1 MKHQMQSFNAE
12 CRNPLIIIELLSEH
26 ILRKPRFRLQIRV
39 PANLMFRPQSLHRLS
54 SKQHNWHA
62 QDKQNKIHISV
73 EKLHANISRKFAG
86 GLSFAKMELHWF
98 VKGPKSLTVHNFST
112 QGKGWMWRLFPWLGC
127 ERSTNVFFF
136 FSSLD
141 KFLMLL
147 LGALNFSAHCFFVQC

>member
-1 MKHQMQSFNAE
+1 MQSFNAE

-73 EKLHANISRKFAG
+73 EKLHTNISRKFAG

-112 QGKGWMWRLFPWLGC
+112 QGKGWMWRLFPWLGRK
-127 ERSTNVFFF
+127 RSTHVFFFF
-136 FSSLD
+136 FSSLTD